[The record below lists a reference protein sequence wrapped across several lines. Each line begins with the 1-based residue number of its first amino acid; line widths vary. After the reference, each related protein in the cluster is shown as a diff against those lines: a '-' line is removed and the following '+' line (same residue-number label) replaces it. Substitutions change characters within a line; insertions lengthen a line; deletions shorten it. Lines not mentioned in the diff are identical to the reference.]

1 MERVESAT
9 IHKQNLCFFA
19 IEIFKIMKGPT
30 LTLAK
35 IMFFLTKEK
44 NTNSE
49 IALILQ
55 SHLLI
60 MFVVDQK
67 F

>member
-19 IEIFKIMKGPT
+19 IETFKIMKGPT

-49 IALILQ
+49 IALI
-55 SHLLI
+55 
-60 MFVVDQK
+60 
-67 F
+67 